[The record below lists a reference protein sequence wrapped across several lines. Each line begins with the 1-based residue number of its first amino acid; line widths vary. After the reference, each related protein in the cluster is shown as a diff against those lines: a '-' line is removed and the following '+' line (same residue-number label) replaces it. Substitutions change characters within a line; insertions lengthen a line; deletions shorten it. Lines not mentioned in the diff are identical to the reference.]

1 MFEMHCS
8 KLQKEERNSISSTE
22 KPSNANTL
30 APLSSMSEVSTMT
43 ALSSIGRKHMVLTLS
58 SQGNITTADLRS
70 IAFMGVRPLTERM
83 RLACRLGLWCAGA
96 HILGRFKQAMSI
108 RYCNIEIF
116 QLSRSLVE
124 DWRIKKAAHRWA
136 TFINWALAV
145 SDAITEL
152 PRRQSWTPFSAV
164 PWRLSGGRPL
174 SGSPYR
180 GRQIWRCPSW
190 TPGSWPRPI
199 HSEAWSLHQ
208 SF

>member
-70 IAFMGVRPLTERM
+70 IAIMGVRPLTERM

-108 RYCNIEIF
+108 TYCNIEIF
-116 QLSRSLVE
+116 QLSRILVE
-124 DWRIKKAAHRWA
+124 DWRIKK
-136 TFINWALAV
+136 
-145 SDAITEL
+145 
-152 PRRQSWTPFSAV
+152 
-164 PWRLSGGRPL
+164 GRPSLGDLYQL
-174 SGSPYR
+174 SSCCLRRDYRASETPVLDAFFCGSVAAVWGKTAFR
-180 GRQIWRCPSW
+180 
-190 TPGSWPRPI
+190 
-199 HSEAWSLHQ
+199 
-208 SF
+208 